1 MEGEWRLAT
10 GVPARLSAREG
21 RRFGIEVGT
30 AFAALGALVAWRG
43 HTAVGATLGTLA
55 GLLITAALARPARL
69 GPVHRAWMKLAARI
83 SRITT
88 PLVLGVVYFAVIT
101 PTALA
106 RRLIGGNPL
115 THGRGKA
122 SYWVSRAE
130 SQRARYDMEHQF

>member
-1 MEGEWRLAT
+1 LAT
-10 GVPARLSAREG
+10 GVPARLSPREA
-21 RRFGIEVGT
+21 RRFGLEVGT
-30 AFAALGALVAWRG
+30 AFAVLGALVAWRG
-43 HTAVGATLGTLA
+43 HAAVAVTLGTLA
-55 GLLITAALARPARL
+55 GLLITAALAWPARL
-69 GPVHRAWMKLAARI
+69 GAVHRAWMRLAALI

-130 SQRARYDMEHQF
+130 SQRARDDMEHQF